1 MHTGYLLGYLS
12 SYDESI
18 RIIHR
23 KSFLGTLKTAN
34 RKPILLAGALGFYA
48 MIGSMMIVDNDAQ
61 ADFNIWLYIAAPLG
75 VAILLSFLAILVS
88 FLFGD
93 DYLVIKP
100 NENGYKKIKQWKDCF
115 GDFTFEE
122 MFLNWVELSG
132 TLKAKKSSLKK
143 LQKMSG
149 PVQDYID
156 TLKEEIRSLRSDKL
170 QLEDDLDV
178 EAARIL
184 INC

>member
-1 MHTGYLLGYLS
+1 MHTGY
-12 SYDESI
+12 
-18 RIIHR
+18 HR
-23 KSFLGTLKTAN
+23 KSFWETLKTAN
-34 RKPILLAGALGFYA
+34 RKPMLLAGALGFYS
-48 MIGSMMIVDNDAQ
+48 MIGSMMIVDDYAQ
-61 ADFNIWLYIAAPLG
+61 AGFNIWLYTIAPLS
-75 VAILLSFLAILVS
+75 VAILLSFLVVLVS

-100 NENGYKKIKQWKDCF
+100 SENGYKKIKQWKDCF
-115 GDFTFEE
+115 GNFTFEE
-122 MFLNWVELSG
+122 MFLNWVELRD

-149 PVQDYID
+149 PVQDYVD

>member
-34 RKPILLAGALGFYA
+34 RKPMLLAGALGFYA
-48 MIGSMMIVDNDAQ
+48 MIGSMMIIDDYAQ
-61 ADFNIWLYIAAPLG
+61 ADFNLWLYTDAPLG
-75 VAILLSFLAILVS
+75 VAILMAFLCILVS

-115 GDFTFEE
+115 GNFTFEE
-122 MFLNWVELSG
+122 MFLNWVEICD
-132 TLKAKKSSLKK
+132 TLKTTKSSLKK
-143 LQKMSG
+143 LQK
-149 PVQDYID
+149 
-156 TLKEEIRSLRSDKL
+156 K
-170 QLEDDLDV
+170 
-178 EAARIL
+178 
-184 INC
+184 